1 MADASLNYDGGDL
14 EALFDMPKYQRWIV
28 DAFAVRLSGEAVE
41 LGAGIGAVTRH
52 LLPHVEMLD
61 VIEPSP
67 RLAERL
73 ESQYRDDTRVHV
85 FQRTLQHYLGDQP
98 PRSRDSVVMVNVLE
112 HIEDDRTALR
122 EIFRV
127 LRPGGHAMIFV
138 PALPSLFSKMDAT
151 LGHKRRYTH
160 SHLNGLAHENGYRV
174 VDLRYVD
181 LLGILPWWMLNTICG
196 STTFDP
202 NLARLY
208 DRIGVP
214 LDRRASSARLAPRRR
229 TLRLPSPTRP
239 TAHP

>member
-1 MADASLNYDGGDL
+1 MADASLDYDGGDL

-28 DAFAVRLSGEAVE
+28 DAFAVRPSGEAVE

-52 LLPHVEMLD
+52 LLPCVEMLD

-73 ESQYRDDTRVHV
+73 ESRYEHDTRVRI
-85 FQRTLQHYLGDQP
+85 FRRTLEHYLGDLP

-112 HIEDDRTALR
+112 HIEDDRAALR

-138 PALPSLFSKMDAT
+138 PALPYLFSKMDAA
-151 LGHKRRYTH
+151 LGHKRRYTR
-160 SHLNGLAHENGYRV
+160 SCLNGLARENGYRV

-181 LLGILPWWMLNTICG
+181 LLGILPWWLLNTICG

-202 NLARLY
+202 KLARLY

-214 LDRRASSARLAPRRR
+214 LSQ
-229 TLRLPSPTRP
+229 TLESILPPPMGKNLVLVAQRP
-239 TAHP
+239 AA